1 MEKKTGGILKPKHEK
16 KAATDLKAP
25 RSFADVLSAR
35 FPFEPT
41 EGQRALF
48 FAIGQW
54 LEQKPDTGRS
64 TFVLKGFAGTGKTA
78 FLGNL
83 VKVLPK
89 ISLKVQLMAP
99 TGRASKVLSAYT
111 QRLAFTIHKRIFR
124 FDADSNGMPILKRQR
139 NSLSNTLFIVDEASM
154 LGNNPEFGQRG
165 ILDELIRFV
174 FEGEDN
180 RLLFVGDTAQLP
192 PVGTDLS
199 LALKPEILQ
208 EKFGLEV
215 SFFELTDVVRQ
226 ELDSGILFNA
236 TRLRETIRGF
246 SSGFILKTAGFQ
258 DFYQMKSAR
267 VLEGVD
273 YAYQKFG
280 MEKTLVLTR
289 TNKQAWMYNRG
300 IRGHILYREEEIES
314 GDWIMIV
321 KNNYTVLD
329 EDSATGFLANGDLAR
344 VCRVG
349 KSMQEH
355 NLRLIHLEMELEAG
369 EESEWVDCLVCADL
383 LHSDQPQL
391 SEDQLRT
398 YQDALLE
405 KWKDDEP
412 NYKKLR
418 ARLKTDP
425 IANPVQIK
433 FGYAL
438 TCHKAQGGQWDAV
451 FIDHGFIKDDSLSTE
466 FYRWLYTAITRARK
480 EVFLIDPD
488 ARLSE

>member
-1 MEKKTGGILKPKHEK
+1 MEKKTGGVLKPKLEK

-25 RSFADVLSAR
+25 KSFGQTIAAR

-41 EGQRALF
+41 EGQKELF
-48 FAIGQW
+48 TAIGNW
-54 LEQKPDTGRS
+54 LEAKSDGGS

-78 FLGNL
+78 FLGTL

-89 ISLKVQLMAP
+89 ISFKVQLMAP

-111 QRLAFTIHKRIFR
+111 KKMAFTIHKRIFR
-124 FDADSNGMPILKRQR
+124 FDADQFGTPVLRRQK
-139 NSLSNTLFIVDEASM
+139 NNLSNTLFIVDEASM
-154 LGNNPEFGQRG
+154 LGNNPEFGQKG

-192 PVGTDLS
+192 PIGTDLS
-199 LALKPEILQ
+199 LALKPEVLKNQ
-208 EKFGLEV
+208 FGLDV

-236 TRLRETIRGF
+236 TRLRETIRGKNPTF
-246 SSGFILKTAGFQ
+246 SLQSAGFP
-258 DFYQMKSAR
+258 DFYRMKSAR
-267 VLEGVD
+267 VLEGVE

-289 TNKQAWMYNRG
+289 TNKQAWLYNRG
-300 IRGHILYREEEIES
+300 IRGHILYREEEIEA
-314 GDWIMIV
+314 GDWIMVV

-329 EDSATGFLANGDLAR
+329 ESSNAGFLANGDLAR
-344 VCRVG
+344 VSRVG
-349 KSMQEH
+349 RSWQEH
-355 NLRLIHLEMELEAG
+355 NLRLIQIEMELESG

-383 LHSDQPQL
+383 LHSDKPQL
-391 SEDQLRT
+391 SEEQINAFQ
-398 YQDALLE
+398 YALME
-405 KWKDDEP
+405 EWKDDEP
-412 NYKKLR
+412 NPKKLR
-418 ARLKTDP
+418 AWLKTDP
-425 IANPVQIK
+425 KANPVQIK

-451 FIDHGFIKDDSLSTE
+451 FIDHGFLKDETLSVE

-480 EVFLIDPD
+480 EVFLIEPDP
-488 ARLSE
+488 RLLA